1 MDNNL
6 IAIKS
11 KLQYFYEEIIG
22 YSPSLDLL
30 LSKLVPLSNV
40 YPNIITKPWIGSFCD
55 MLLMSYSHVKI
66 IALTKT
72 KDIIIGNINNGVIVI
87 DKVESGVM
95 EDSMLFDEITAVIII

>member
-1 MDNNL
+1 
-6 IAIKS
+6 
-11 KLQYFYEEIIG
+11 
-22 YSPSLDLL
+22 
-30 LSKLVPLSNV
+30 
-40 YPNIITKPWIGSFCD
+40 
-55 MLLMSYSHVKI
+55 MSYSHVKI